1 MNVIQ
6 QGPATR
12 SVRIFSVDPVE
23 QARRVEEAIA
33 RRAYQI
39 FERHGGM
46 GWHELEDWRQAE
58 SEVRSKLC
66 FSLSS
71 SDDSLL
77 VGFDVARFEQGSVEV
92 WIAPRQ
98 MTIWG
103 RPIRH
108 QEQSPGAVRSYD
120 GIVFRTI
127 ALPVEIEPGRAVA
140 NIKRGFVEI
149 RLPMT
154 RPKYEEQSRMQAA

>member
-12 SVRIFSVDPVE
+12 TVRIFSVGRVE
-23 QARRVEEAIA
+23 QARRVEEAIG

-39 FERHGGM
+39 FERRGGM
-46 GWHELEDWRQAE
+46 GWHELEGWRQAE

-92 WIAPRQ
+92 WIAPQQ
-98 MTIWG
+98 MTIG
-103 RPIRH
+103 GKPIRH
-108 QEQSPGAVRSYD
+108 KEQAQERCVH
-120 GIVFRTI
+120 TK
-127 ALPVEIEPGRAVA
+127 E
-140 NIKRGFVEI
+140 
-149 RLPMT
+149 
-154 RPKYEEQSRMQAA
+154 

>member
-12 SVRIFSVDPVE
+12 TVRIFSIDPVE
-23 QARRVEEAIA
+23 QTRRVEEAVA

-39 FERHGGM
+39 FERRGGM

-77 VGFDVARFEQGSVEV
+77 VGFDVSRFEQGSVEV

-103 RPIRH
+103 KPIGH
-108 QEQSPGAVRSYD
+108 KEQAPRAVRLYE
-120 GIVFRTI
+120 GMVFRTI
-127 ALPVEIEPGRAVA
+127 ALPAEIEPGRAVGNVKSSFA
-140 NIKRGFVEI
+140 EI
-149 RLPMT
+149 RLPMSC
-154 RPKYEEQSRMQAA
+154 PKYEERSRVQAA